1 MKRNLETG
9 ARTALREEA
18 EKGLHFGI
26 GPRAFAT
33 LEQERSGPV
42 GENDFSTPT
51 VVLEFV
57 AKVSVAGT

>member
-9 ARTALREEA
+9 ARARRPKREA
-18 EKGLHFGI
+18 ARAAH
-26 GPRAFAT
+26 PRAAYCSSARGSARCAT
-33 LEQERSGPV
+33 EISM
-42 GENDFSTPT
+42 SAT